1 MLTNHNPPPSPPG
14 RGAREVGADQGF
26 YEFRRQLEYK
36 YQWYGCAALN
46 SR

>member
-14 RGAREVGADQGF
+14 RGARGVGADQGF

-36 YQWYGCAALN
+36 CQWYGCAALN
-46 SR
+46 SI